1 VTRTVLSKPDIDRAL
16 KRIAHEIVESQRG
29 RDGLV
34 FLGIPTRGV
43 FLAQRLAR
51 LVADIEPQD
60 VGVGTLDVT
69 MYRDDLATQST
80 RATVATEIPASGI
93 DGCTVILVDDV
104 LFSGR
109 TVRAALDAITALG
122 RPDVVRFAVLV
133 DRGHRELP
141 IRADFVGK
149 NLPTS
154 TSERVNVSIAEVDD
168 FDEVS
173 IA

>member
-1 VTRTVLSKPDIDRAL
+1 VARIVLTKPDIDRAL
-16 KRIAHEIVESQRG
+16 TRIGHEIVESQRG
-29 RDGLV
+29 RTGLI

-43 FLAQRLAR
+43 FLARRLAEI
-51 LVADIEPQD
+51 VARIEPQEIA
-60 VGVGTLDVT
+60 VGTLDVT
-69 MYRDDLATQST
+69 MYRDDIQQKST
-80 RATVATEIPASGI
+80 RATAPTDIPAAGI
-93 DGCTVILVDDV
+93 DGTTVILVDDV
-104 LFSGR
+104 LYSGR

-149 NLPTS
+149 NLPS
-154 TSERVNVSIAEVDD
+154 ALDERVNVSLTEVDGT
-168 FDEVS
+168 DEVS

>member
-1 VTRTVLSKPDIDRAL
+1 MARVVLTKPDIERAL

-29 RDGLV
+29 SLGLI

-43 FLAQRLAR
+43 FLARRLAE
-51 LVADIEPQD
+51 LVAEVEPQPVD
-60 VGVGTLDVT
+60 VGTLDVT
-69 MYRDDLATQST
+69 MFRDDLRTTGT
-80 RATVATEIPASGI
+80 RATVHTEIPASGI
-93 DGCTVILVDDV
+93 DDATVILVDDV

-122 RPDVVRFAVLV
+122 RPSIVRFAVLV

-149 NLPTS
+149 NLPS
-154 TSERVNVSIAEVDD
+154 AHDERVNVCLDEIDGS
-168 FDEVS
+168 DEVT
-173 IA
+173 IV

>member
-1 VTRTVLSKPDIDRAL
+1 MARVVLTKPDIERAL

-29 RDGLV
+29 SLGLI

-43 FLAQRLAR
+43 FLARRLAE
-51 LVADIEPQD
+51 LVAEVEPQPVD
-60 VGVGTLDVT
+60 VGTLDVT
-69 MYRDDLATQST
+69 MFRDDLRTTGT
-80 RATVATEIPASGI
+80 RATVHTKIPASGI
-93 DGCTVILVDDV
+93 DGATVILVDDV

-122 RPDVVRFAVLV
+122 RPSIVRFAVLV

-149 NLPTS
+149 NLPS
-154 TSERVNVSIAEVDD
+154 AHDERVNVCLDEIDGS
-168 FDEVS
+168 DEVT
-173 IA
+173 IV